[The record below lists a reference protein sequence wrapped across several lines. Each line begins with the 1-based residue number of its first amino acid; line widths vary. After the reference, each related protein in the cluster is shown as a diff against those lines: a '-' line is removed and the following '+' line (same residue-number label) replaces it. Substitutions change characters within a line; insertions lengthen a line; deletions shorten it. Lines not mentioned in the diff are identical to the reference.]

1 MPNKINRARCR
12 RGRFPVGT
20 LRPFMGPRGWLR
32 QTDISY
38 PFTPRRS
45 RSARE
50 LSILRKPRCSRF
62 YSESQ
67 HLTRLDTRRPCP
79 RSLHASFIKYG
90 HIVPDVLTNIDN
102 YQARWSHTN
111 LSDFSVVAAYECI
124 AVMDLQTLARS
135 TPVLRE
141 IQFQQ
146 CSFYSRRLLEAAVV
160 NVVSAWK

>member
-1 MPNKINRARCR
+1 
-12 RGRFPVGT
+12 
-20 LRPFMGPRGWLR
+20 
-32 QTDISY
+32 
-38 PFTPRRS
+38 
-45 RSARE
+45 
-50 LSILRKPRCSRF
+50 
-62 YSESQ
+62 
-67 HLTRLDTRRPCP
+67 
-79 RSLHASFIKYG
+79 
-90 HIVPDVLTNIDN
+90 VLTNIDN
-102 YQARWSHTN
+102 YQARWSHAN

>member
-1 MPNKINRARCR
+1 MLRYATIAGLVERDVISDTWCCPSS
-12 RGRFPVGT
+12 RFPADLGKFE
-20 LRPFMGPRGWLR
+20 RPV
-32 QTDISY
+32 
-38 PFTPRRS
+38 
-45 RSARE
+45 
-50 LSILRKPRCSRF
+50 LRKPRCSRF

-67 HLTRLDTRRPCP
+67 HLTRLDTRRPRP

-102 YQARWSHTN
+102 YQAHWSHTN

-124 AVMDLQTLARS
+124 AVMDLQTLVRS